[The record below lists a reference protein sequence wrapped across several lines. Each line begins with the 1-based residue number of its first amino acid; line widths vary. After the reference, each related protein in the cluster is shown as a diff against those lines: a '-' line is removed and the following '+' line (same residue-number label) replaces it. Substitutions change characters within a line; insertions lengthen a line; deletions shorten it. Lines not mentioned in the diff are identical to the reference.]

1 MTITTT
7 CPETPGASAAPN
19 APRRGTGGSRGSR
32 LRHPAAVW
40 RELLGDEQGLT
51 TIEYAMCTLAAAAL
65 AAVLY
70 GVVTSDQMTGALQE
84 IIDKALNSAPL

>member
-1 MTITTT
+1 MLRQLATDQ
-7 CPETPGASAAPN
+7 
-19 APRRGTGGSRGSR
+19 RGM
-32 LRHPAAVW
+32 
-40 RELLGDEQGLT
+40 T

-70 GVVTSDQMTGALQE
+70 GVVTSETMATALQD

>member
-1 MTITTT
+1 
-7 CPETPGASAAPN
+7 
-19 APRRGTGGSRGSR
+19 
-32 LRHPAAVW
+32 
-40 RELLGDEQGLT
+40 
-51 TIEYAMCTLAAAAL
+51 MCTLAAAAL